1 MYDEEEIISGWE
13 REGGKFLL
21 ENGVID
27 SDDLEEV
34 KRFRR
39 KIEEE
44 EIEKNGYENGLKK
57 QFSFVKESERRDKKM
72 SYYEYAD
79 SADND
84 TGRELIDEIKD
95 FYDDEEIEGLEK
107 ALKVLPEKLRE
118 ALKESFKILNSYK
131 SEMEDIP
138 DLLAAVKLLGRL
150 ATGKPGKEPYPYP
163 YPGGKLK
170 KSNQAIP
177 WSDML
182 QQMFPDEDEDEDFEK
197 SDEKPSRERP
207 WPTFGN
213 AIKKRARKLEKI
225 QDEMERNTFNPYDR
239 MA

>member
-1 MYDEEEIISGWE
+1 
-13 REGGKFLL
+13 
-21 ENGVID
+21 
-27 SDDLEEV
+27 
-34 KRFRR
+34 
-39 KIEEE
+39 
-44 EIEKNGYENGLKK
+44 
-57 QFSFVKESERRDKKM
+57 VKENERSNDKM

-79 SADND
+79 SADNSND
-84 TGRELIDEIKD
+84 NEKLINEIREFYDEGIDED
-95 FYDDEEIEGLEK
+95 LEK
-107 ALKVLPEKLRE
+107 QIKVIPKKLQE

-197 SDEKPSRERP
+197 SDEKPTRERP
-207 WPTFGN
+207 WPTFGK
-213 AIKKRARKLEKI
+213 AIKKRAKKLEKI
-225 QDEMERNTFNPYDR
+225 QDELEERSFDPYDR
-239 MA
+239 RI